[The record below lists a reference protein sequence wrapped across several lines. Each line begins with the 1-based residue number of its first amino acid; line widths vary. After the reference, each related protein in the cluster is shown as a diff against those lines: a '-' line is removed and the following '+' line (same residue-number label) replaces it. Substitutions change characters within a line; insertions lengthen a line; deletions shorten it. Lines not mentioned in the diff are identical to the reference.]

1 MTMPVSC
8 QDCGTHFLLSNGD
21 VIGAAC
27 PGCGGTRME
36 RDQPGGTN
44 SDGDLRNMVDP
55 GTGLDQGGNPLQE
68 GIWAN
73 TDGGWQPY
81 TRRDESFAS
90 VMSSFDTNPYEPL
103 FDGKYE
109 WQQKTAFLPALAPL
123 LAPAAGMLLRRF
135 GPSLLLGALRGQG
148 NHAEQPEQAL
158 PGPAPTQML
167 AKTADIET
175 PDSVPSVGD
184 HDDPEAVDQQEFDAG
199 DMSPAG
205 NNPNLNGEA
214 GGSQDMRGEDA
225 VQQRLEFNDED
236 TIGDLHGALP
246 KLLEYYHSDK
256 SGLEDP
262 IIRGLHEKINQRYPG
277 YLEHADDESIEPLL
291 QAMREPGGITS
302 ALVQPGMQPGMGFP
316 QQQPLNPALPGQ
328 RPSLGHCEN
337 CGGTLDA
344 NGSCAQCGASNVGQI
359 PQQGANPMGTGVLGV
374 PTLGR
379 EAAVPMEP
387 DQMSHEHEVPCMYCQ
402 SVGRLSDGTPCPMC
416 HGTGTWQPTGH
427 EPHDGYEGI
436 ADMGGVR
443 DVATFADMAG
453 VPFVQGPMGP
463 RHQGAYHQ
471 GPITPEQQAAVA
483 DLLNQMGRGDEV
495 SNMLLNPDQYID
507 LLQQVQNDNQTVPP
521 TVDPNEQPPA
531 QPAPPMDPSQMGMAP
546 GGMPGPGGPMPPMM
560 GKTAADNVAPRCPNC
575 ESATTGLI
583 NTDGACRCHK
593 CNHIWDAENGVKEK
607 ISRVWKVSE
616 DHDHG
621 VNTDALPAAD
631 QERPE
636 DVEQEQDSSLHW
648 KDVTGAPLV
657 VGQEYELHNPSYQIP
672 DIVRVDAVK
681 PDGITVTIAGE
692 FSPDQ
697 QGGPEYTHDLSWEEV
712 EMNNMTFVPSG
723 GGDDTPPDP
732 NAQQGDGP
740 GQTVNTEPVET
751 PDMNRG
757 IRASVEDP
765 NCPKCGFTHVTA
777 SMTSPTTKHF
787 ECYKC
792 AHEWNENDEDEDIE
806 IDPANREWLNGDS
819 SPLEFSDRTL
829 AMASSGTSRNIQDI
843 AKRDPRNAEVRERL
857 NKNAGA
863 RFSPREQRE
872 FIDED
877 GTARNADLLDLEGTH
892 YEARFDSRARPD
904 RVDDNY
910 LALGL

>member
-1 MTMPVSC
+1 
-8 QDCGTHFLLSNGD
+8 
-21 VIGAAC
+21 
-27 PGCGGTRME
+27 ME

-148 NHAEQPEQAL
+148 NHAEQPEQPM

-214 GGSQDMRGEDA
+214 GGPQNMRGEDA

-302 ALVQPGMQPGMGFP
+302 ALVQPVMQPGMGFP

-374 PTLGR
+374 PTLG
-379 EAAVPMEP
+379 
-387 DQMSHEHEVPCMYCQ
+387 
-402 SVGRLSDGTPCPMC
+402 
-416 HGTGTWQPTGH
+416 
-427 EPHDGYEGI
+427 
-436 ADMGGVR
+436 
-443 DVATFADMAG
+443 
-453 VPFVQGPMGP
+453 
-463 RHQGAYHQ
+463 AYHQ
-471 GPITPEQQAAVA
+471 GPVTPEQQAAVA

-531 QPAPPMDPSQMGMAP
+531 QPAPPMDPSQMAMAP
-546 GGMPGPGGPMPPMM
+546 GGMPGPGGPMPPMT

-583 NTDGACRCHK
+583 NTEGTCRCHK
-593 CNHIWDAENGVKEK
+593 CNHIWDVENGVKEK
-607 ISRVWKVSE
+607 LSRVWKVAE

-621 VNTDALPAAD
+621 MNTDALPAAD
-631 QERPE
+631 QQRPE

-740 GQTVNTEPVET
+740 GQTVNTEPVAT
-751 PDMNRG
+751 PDMNQG

-829 AMASSGTSRNIQDI
+829 AMASSGASRNIQDI

-863 RFSPREQRE
+863 KFSPREQRE